1 MTSTQYFSNY
11 VKKLSHPIREIR
23 ERSLQLLV
31 AKLRLGWEI
40 DDELSGAREL
50 LEALL
55 AWFHAQKP
63 TLQRE
68 ALQLLLSTITEY
80 GVKELLTTLNSVKH
94 KVDADAYDIFQDVIE
109 TIQFMNSVESET
121 NVNVPRL
128 ALTSVTRDYLTGLR
142 SDNESSKGT
151 SISNDAAVNL
161 NLYGVS
167 KDIDGIRLLLFPW
180 VQLSRSDSKTLFLV
194 EDALKLLKSTRR
206 CCRFI
211 CDNLLILSDTGKS
224 GRPSEVLTV
233 LLCITRSLCKRILE
247 LSSIDLSND
256 SNKVPDGK
264 ESEDGVNLELRELA
278 GDSSP
283 DLQWQDETLAA
294 LRQWPAPLYAL
305 ETLHSVLTTMA
316 RSIILVDAE
325 DQSEVLDMKT
335 LNICLSLVESLIQ
348 LLLDCV
354 SERFWAVDHVSKTHR
369 DIAHKSCM
377 VMRLLGDL
385 LMKYKK
391 SFTEYPDKTHHRV
404 AWFRLAS
411 SAEKLMYWARHS
423 ALPPS
428 SLIVA
433 LQAALL
439 DPALELFYPT
449 LNNNIQD
456 VLQTAKISVDKEF
469 KTKYRELAKLVQSMD
484 EAVKFMKTRNSYRD
498 SKQVLTCI
506 KRSLPAI
513 ELHLSEPYLNEVA
526 DILLQKMKHMDLNND
541 DWSLVRSIALSLMAH
556 DVTWIRAKFYKQLAE
571 LVKSVLVGDEMN
583 QAENEK
589 SLALLC
595 DVSILTEICCH
606 GLSSKIKEIET
617 SASDIM
623 LYLLRGRLVLSEGCW
638 WRLLASMLPIFPLL
652 QVYAAHETEIGQ
664 AICKSLEPDIA
675 ECMGVGVSETM
686 MGLVRLL
693 FVHCVA
699 VKMEAAHGLC
709 RLLGDHRYLP
719 PTDSLRTD
727 VLLNAL
733 RRVQPQNFN
742 VDSNKSPLKNQQSTG
757 LAQILDVLKQDIIL
771 DEHGSEYVTRPS
783 MQPTLEPSLRRST
796 LQQLSVMV
804 RQQDSHDT
812 FLQCDGLKVIVTIL
826 RLSLMVDDYLAFPEC
841 AISCVSVL
849 NSVCFTS
856 RHALAKIQDLPSLL
870 LRVILVFPANDSTVL
885 MCAQILA
892 LIAWSGFTLQE
903 LDANRCQ
910 VPALPLSVVQRT
922 SLPFNV
928 NSYWSISPNAEHS
941 TVEWLLSDEDWRAS
955 IRLRWWCAWETAAR
969 VMKGAPGPP
978 APLALRPTARDLSL
992 LQAAAPTHSA
1002 TKALLAL
1009 ENATSHRQVNEAL
1022 NTLESYTH
1030 LVKLSRECGDFGALP
1045 WQHMKRFLCAPPA
1058 SPRDTA
1064 LLISLLQFIIAYMD
1078 NVPKDD
1084 GAHAWIKSCFIGKD
1098 ASIISLLSRE
1108 RLFPQQTTQEDT
1120 EVTQLHIHI
1129 VKVLLRC
1136 VVLQETYDDFDSGR
1150 LESLVKILLACLERV
1165 DLRNFHMLGYLNE
1178 LMRCIRYA
1186 LNLRHCK
1193 LSEVTLVE
1201 CLKLVTR
1208 TLSGCAAGGGRK
1220 GQACRLDAMLALL
1233 AMLQMAHEEQLP
1245 VQRWSEACEDVAGC
1259 VVLCAGAARAA
1270 LRAAALRVA
1279 AHFARYAQLTPQLLQ
1294 AIPSES
1300 LAQYALGILSSVRE
1314 ANAVR
1319 AAAAALLATVAARPC
1334 THSDVLEREIID
1346 KLQENNFLETCIEI
1360 LVDFCNEKV
1369 SNNCFE
1375 PNIPPSI
1382 LERRSEL
1389 EVRAE
1394 KCGDVRIAPSAG
1406 VRARAPTAALVTAIA
1421 DVLHNVA
1428 AFKRCP
1434 VPAWNE
1440 QGLYRLLFR
1449 CASWSN
1455 SGSDNCRVRA
1465 AACRAL
1471 VAAVPHRCVRAGLSA
1486 TKDCLHNLLLTLT
1499 PVEDDEW
1506 SPDALSARTQAL
1518 FLMGSLL
1525 SDRSAADSVWRQ
1537 LREKPAGPFFSLLL
1551 QCLESDTSA
1560 FQDAGI
1566 FCLTQLAQSAT
1577 DRKHPDKTKDE
1588 SCIEYL
1594 DNLKSPYFGDDE
1606 GEACD
1611 KDSDCQPEYL
1621 VEELCKMLMQL
1632 FQDMSQQ
1639 GNLQEAGQ
1647 STRWCE
1653 LCACLSSV
1661 VSVSARGRLYCAH
1674 RQFPR
1679 ALLATLQ
1686 AVRDRLSLVG
1696 QPVEVIR
1703 NAHNNPT
1710 LHTLYW
1716 LLTVINCLMVEC
1728 PAAKDSFA
1736 CDNIALCLCRL
1747 WPWCM
1752 LTDQLREAVITL
1764 LVTFT
1769 NNCPKAWSAMCVCVA
1784 GRSVLQETCALL
1796 SRAASL
1802 LPRTR
1807 AAALLPACARV
1818 LRHTAGHHHC
1828 RALIIKSDA
1837 LTALHKLRTRERGSE
1852 LAREWAALACELARH
1867 ADGAGAVLA
1876 LRPRPSG
1883 ALLPAVANAAHHTQH
1898 RSAFLTSPELLELL
1912 SGSLLTGDTAE
1923 IVAAARAVWAL
1934 AANNHKAKLLL
1945 RSARMPAAVL
1955 SAQQRVQRSADPA
1968 AARAHQLLT
1977 YTLTVLQT
1985 T

>member
-1 MTSTQYFSNY
+1 MYCSDPFSEETIQAGEE
-11 VKKLSHPIREIR
+11 LMS
-23 ERSLQLLV
+23 
-31 AKLRLGWEI
+31 
-40 DDELSGAREL
+40 ELSASRREKWCEL
-50 LEALL
+50 VVDTDMTHNSKK
-55 AWFHAQKP
+55 AWSNLRKLTGDPPPAANPGQVSAN
-63 TLQRE
+63 QV
-68 ALQLLLSTITEY
+68 ASQLLLNGKPAGRLRRTHLESSCSRGGTGDLSKPFTLQEFDCAMESLKNGKAA
-80 GVKELLTTLNSVKH
+80 GVDDLTVHLH
-94 KVDADAYDIFQDVIE
+94 
-109 TIQFMNSVESET
+109 SET
-121 NVNVPRL
+121 SRWRSQKNGLPQGSVLAPTLFNIYTNDQPAPPNTQRFLYADDL
-128 ALTSVTRDYLTGLR
+128 ALAAQS
-142 SDNESSKGT
+142 GT
-151 SISNDAAVNL
+151 FGDVE
-161 NLYGVS
+161 GT
-167 KDIDGIRLLLFPW
+167 
-180 VQLSRSDSKTLFLV
+180 LS
-194 EDALKLLKSTRR
+194 A
-206 CCRFI
+206 
-211 CDNLLILSDTGKS
+211 
-224 GRPSEVLTV
+224 
-233 LLCITRSLCKRILE
+233 
-247 LSSIDLSND
+247 
-256 SNKVPDGK
+256 
-264 ESEDGVNLELRELA
+264 
-278 GDSSP
+278 
-283 DLQWQDETLAA
+283 
-294 LRQWPAPLYAL
+294 AL
-305 ETLHSVLTTMA
+305 ETLSQYYEQNCLRPNPAKTQSCAFHLRNRDASRPLDVTWGGVRIEHCPHPRYLGITLDRTLTYKSHCANTQHKVISRNNLLRRLTSTNWGA
-316 RSIILVDAE
+316 NAHTLRTTGLALSFSAGEYACPVWHRSAHAKLVTSALNDTCRMVTGCLRPTPLNQLYPLAGIAPPE
-325 DQSEVLDMKT
+325 IRREVACSIEKRKQEQDPRHPL
-335 LNICLSLVESLIQ
+335 
-348 LLLDCV
+348 
-354 SERFWAVDHVSKTHR
+354 
-369 DIAHKSCM
+369 
-377 VMRLLGDL
+377 
-385 LMKYKK
+385 K

-456 VLQTAKISVDKEF
+456 VLQ
-469 KTKYRELAKLVQSMD
+469 
-484 EAVKFMKTRNSYRD
+484 FMKTRNSYRD

-709 RLLGDHRYLP
+709 RLL
-719 PTDSLRTD
+719 D

-849 NSVCFTS
+849 NS
-856 RHALAKIQDLPSLL
+856 
-870 LRVILVFPANDSTVL
+870 
-885 MCAQILA
+885 
-892 LIAWSGFTLQE
+892 E

-941 TVEWLLSDEDWRAS
+941 TVDWRAS

-1009 ENATSHRQVNEAL
+1009 ENAT
-1022 NTLESYTH
+1022 YTH

-1165 DLRNFHMLGYLNE
+1165 DLRNFHML
-1178 LMRCIRYA
+1178 
-1186 LNLRHCK
+1186 
-1193 LSEVTLVE
+1193 EVTLVE

-1319 AAAAALLATVAARPC
+1319 AAAAALLATLMLNVQKTETDFAMTDALITSNSFIFMLAGLETSSTTMSFCLYELAKHKEVQDLVRADILECMDRHGGLNYDSVCSMKLTSQVCMETLRLHPPTPFTTRLCTAPCVLSGTDLKLKPKDPVLLPLQCIQRDPRYFPDPEKFDPDRFKDGAHPPGFIAFGEGPRSCPGGRFAQLTVVAGLAAMLSKMEVEPC
-1334 THSDVLEREIID
+1334 ALTTPQIEYDPRSVLEREIID

-1499 PVEDDEW
+1499 PVED
-1506 SPDALSARTQAL
+1506 
-1518 FLMGSLL
+1518 
-1525 SDRSAADSVWRQ
+1525 
-1537 LREKPAGPFFSLLL
+1537 
-1551 QCLESDTSA
+1551 A

-1647 STRWCE
+1647 T
-1653 LCACLSSV
+1653 
-1661 VSVSARGRLYCAH
+1661 
-1674 RQFPR
+1674 
-1679 ALLATLQ
+1679 
-1686 AVRDRLSLVG
+1686 
-1696 QPVEVIR
+1696 
-1703 NAHNNPT
+1703 
-1710 LHTLYW
+1710 
-1716 LLTVINCLMVEC
+1716 
-1728 PAAKDSFA
+1728 
-1736 CDNIALCLCRL
+1736 
-1747 WPWCM
+1747 
-1752 LTDQLREAVITL
+1752 
-1764 LVTFT
+1764 
-1769 NNCPKAWSAMCVCVA
+1769 
-1784 GRSVLQETCALL
+1784 
-1796 SRAASL
+1796 
-1802 LPRTR
+1802 
-1807 AAALLPACARV
+1807 
-1818 LRHTAGHHHC
+1818 
-1828 RALIIKSDA
+1828 
-1837 LTALHKLRTRERGSE
+1837 
-1852 LAREWAALACELARH
+1852 
-1867 ADGAGAVLA
+1867 
-1876 LRPRPSG
+1876 
-1883 ALLPAVANAAHHTQH
+1883 
-1898 RSAFLTSPELLELL
+1898 ELLELL

>member
-456 VLQTAKISVDKEF
+456 VLQ
-469 KTKYRELAKLVQSMD
+469 
-484 EAVKFMKTRNSYRD
+484 FMKTRNSYRD

-709 RLLGDHRYLP
+709 RLL
-719 PTDSLRTD
+719 D

-849 NSVCFTS
+849 NS
-856 RHALAKIQDLPSLL
+856 
-870 LRVILVFPANDSTVL
+870 
-885 MCAQILA
+885 
-892 LIAWSGFTLQE
+892 E

-941 TVEWLLSDEDWRAS
+941 TVDWRAS

-1009 ENATSHRQVNEAL
+1009 ENAT
-1022 NTLESYTH
+1022 YTH

-1078 NVPKDD
+1078 NVPKD
-1084 GAHAWIKSCFIGKD
+1084 D

-1165 DLRNFHMLGYLNE
+1165 DLRNFHML
-1178 LMRCIRYA
+1178 
-1186 LNLRHCK
+1186 
-1193 LSEVTLVE
+1193 EVTLVE

-1319 AAAAALLATVAARPC
+1319 AAAAALLAT
-1334 THSDVLEREIID
+1334 VLEREIID

-1499 PVEDDEW
+1499 PVED
-1506 SPDALSARTQAL
+1506 
-1518 FLMGSLL
+1518 
-1525 SDRSAADSVWRQ
+1525 
-1537 LREKPAGPFFSLLL
+1537 
-1551 QCLESDTSA
+1551 A

-1647 STRWCE
+1647 
-1653 LCACLSSV
+1653 
-1661 VSVSARGRLYCAH
+1661 
-1674 RQFPR
+1674 
-1679 ALLATLQ
+1679 
-1686 AVRDRLSLVG
+1686 
-1696 QPVEVIR
+1696 
-1703 NAHNNPT
+1703 
-1710 LHTLYW
+1710 
-1716 LLTVINCLMVEC
+1716 
-1728 PAAKDSFA
+1728 K
-1736 CDNIALCLCRL
+1736 
-1747 WPWCM
+1747 
-1752 LTDQLREAVITL
+1752 
-1764 LVTFT
+1764 
-1769 NNCPKAWSAMCVCVA
+1769 
-1784 GRSVLQETCALL
+1784 TCALL

-1828 RALIIKSDA
+1828 RALIIK
-1837 LTALHKLRTRERGSE
+1837 
-1852 LAREWAALACELARH
+1852 
-1867 ADGAGAVLA
+1867 
-1876 LRPRPSG
+1876 
-1883 ALLPAVANAAHHTQH
+1883 
-1898 RSAFLTSPELLELL
+1898 
-1912 SGSLLTGDTAE
+1912 
-1923 IVAAARAVWAL
+1923 
-1934 AANNHKAKLLL
+1934 AKLLL

-1977 YTLTVLQT
+1977 YTLTENYCSKT
-1985 T
+1985 SCCGASTFIINFG

>member
-1 MTSTQYFSNY
+1 MSTDR
-11 VKKLSHPIREIR
+11 VRHPIREIR

-68 ALQLLLSTITEY
+68 ALQLLLSTIT
-80 GVKELLTTLNSVKH
+80 
-94 KVDADAYDIFQDVIE
+94 
-109 TIQFMNSVESET
+109 
-121 NVNVPRL
+121 
-128 ALTSVTRDYLTGLR
+128 
-142 SDNESSKGT
+142 
-151 SISNDAAVNL
+151 
-161 NLYGVS
+161 
-167 KDIDGIRLLLFPW
+167 
-180 VQLSRSDSKTLFLV
+180 
-194 EDALKLLKSTRR
+194 
-206 CCRFI
+206 
-211 CDNLLILSDTGKS
+211 NLLILSDTGKS

-456 VLQTAKISVDKEF
+456 VLQ
-469 KTKYRELAKLVQSMD
+469 
-484 EAVKFMKTRNSYRD
+484 
-498 SKQVLTCI
+498 
-506 KRSLPAI
+506 
-513 ELHLSEPYLNEVA
+513 
-526 DILLQKMKHMDLNND
+526 KMKHMDLNND

-595 DVSILTEICCH
+595 D
-606 GLSSKIKEIET
+606 IET

-686 MGLVRLL
+686 MGL
-693 FVHCVA
+693 
-699 VKMEAAHGLC
+699 
-709 RLLGDHRYLP
+709 
-719 PTDSLRTD
+719 
-727 VLLNAL
+727 
-733 RRVQPQNFN
+733 
-742 VDSNKSPLKNQQSTG
+742 STG

-826 RLSLMVDDYLAFPEC
+826 RLSLMVDDYLAFP
-841 AISCVSVL
+841 
-849 NSVCFTS
+849 
-856 RHALAKIQDLPSLL
+856 D
-870 LRVILVFPANDSTVL
+870 
-885 MCAQILA
+885 
-892 LIAWSGFTLQE
+892 
-903 LDANRCQ
+903 
-910 VPALPLSVVQRT
+910 
-922 SLPFNV
+922 
-928 NSYWSISPNAEHS
+928 
-941 TVEWLLSDEDWRAS
+941 
-955 IRLRWWCAWETAAR
+955 
-969 VMKGAPGPP
+969 
-978 APLALRPTARDLSL
+978 
-992 LQAAAPTHSA
+992 
-1002 TKALLAL
+1002 
-1009 ENATSHRQVNEAL
+1009 
-1022 NTLESYTH
+1022 YTH

-1078 NVPKDD
+1078 NVPKD
-1084 GAHAWIKSCFIGKD
+1084 
-1098 ASIISLLSRE
+1098 
-1108 RLFPQQTTQEDT
+1108 
-1120 EVTQLHIHI
+1120 
-1129 VKVLLRC
+1129 
-1136 VVLQETYDDFDSGR
+1136 
-1150 LESLVKILLACLERV
+1150 
-1165 DLRNFHMLGYLNE
+1165 
-1178 LMRCIRYA
+1178 
-1186 LNLRHCK
+1186 
-1193 LSEVTLVE
+1193 EVTLVE

-1300 LAQYALGILSSVRE
+1300 LAQYALGILSS
-1314 ANAVR
+1314 
-1319 AAAAALLATVAARPC
+1319 
-1334 THSDVLEREIID
+1334 VLEREIID

-1499 PVEDDEW
+1499 PVED
-1506 SPDALSARTQAL
+1506 
-1518 FLMGSLL
+1518 
-1525 SDRSAADSVWRQ
+1525 
-1537 LREKPAGPFFSLLL
+1537 
-1551 QCLESDTSA
+1551 A

-1647 STRWCE
+1647 
-1653 LCACLSSV
+1653 
-1661 VSVSARGRLYCAH
+1661 
-1674 RQFPR
+1674 
-1679 ALLATLQ
+1679 
-1686 AVRDRLSLVG
+1686 
-1696 QPVEVIR
+1696 
-1703 NAHNNPT
+1703 
-1710 LHTLYW
+1710 
-1716 LLTVINCLMVEC
+1716 
-1728 PAAKDSFA
+1728 K
-1736 CDNIALCLCRL
+1736 
-1747 WPWCM
+1747 
-1752 LTDQLREAVITL
+1752 
-1764 LVTFT
+1764 
-1769 NNCPKAWSAMCVCVA
+1769 
-1784 GRSVLQETCALL
+1784 TCALL

-1828 RALIIKSDA
+1828 RALII
-1837 LTALHKLRTRERGSE
+1837 
-1852 LAREWAALACELARH
+1852 
-1867 ADGAGAVLA
+1867 
-1876 LRPRPSG
+1876 
-1883 ALLPAVANAAHHTQH
+1883 
-1898 RSAFLTSPELLELL
+1898 
-1912 SGSLLTGDTAE
+1912 
-1923 IVAAARAVWAL
+1923 
-1934 AANNHKAKLLL
+1934 KAKLLL

-1985 T
+1985 TKITVPRPAVAVHQPL